1 MNTRIGEENTID
13 LGSSASGPPECEIG
27 MREKWM
33 VHRLSI
39 DIDASGRIEIDIH
52 Q

>member
-13 LGSSASGPPECEIG
+13 LGLSASGPPECEIG

-33 VHRLSI
+33 VHRL